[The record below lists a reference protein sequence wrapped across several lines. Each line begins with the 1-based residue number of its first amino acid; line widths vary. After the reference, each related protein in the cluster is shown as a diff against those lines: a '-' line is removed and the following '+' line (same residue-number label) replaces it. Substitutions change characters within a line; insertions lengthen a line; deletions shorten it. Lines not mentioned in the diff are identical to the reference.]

1 MKALL
6 VTLSLTAGLVLSG
19 CSLESVPMPAQVSG
33 PTYELSAEF
42 RNALNLPQGAPVK
55 LHGNR
60 VGTVQEITAHDY
72 VARVTLKLRKD
83 TPIPRGTKAEVR
95 TTAPMGEAYVELT
108 PPATKTEAAMLGDG
122 DRLALSSTTTAPDV
136 TDLLVALSA
145 TVTGGPFA
153 DISTIIKQLNVALD
167 GRTGDVH
174 ALLSQLNTLVTGLNA
189 HTDDIDRVLDG
200 MDRLGSAL
208 ADDAPV
214 LSRAIDDLTPA
225 ITTLSGERADLMK
238 MLDRLTRLSTASR
251 RVIGATKESLVRQ
264 VNEVGPVL
272 STLIENMDRMRPL
285 MQGVLD
291 FGKALDS
298 ASPGDF
304 ARFDLTAL
312 LAPGDLSNLG
322 LPGLPPGGSQPP
334 SPGTPTPGLPS
345 LPGLPGGGTT
355 DDDPLGL
362 GGLLGG
368 GG

>member
-1 MKALL
+1 M
-6 VTLSLTAGLVLSG
+6 
-19 CSLESVPMPAQVSG
+19 
-33 PTYELSAEF
+33 
-42 RNALNLPQGAPVK
+42 K

-60 VGTVQEITAHDY
+60 VGTVQEIKAHDY
-72 VARVTLKLRKD
+72 VAQVTLRLRKD
-83 TPIPRGTKAEVR
+83 TPIPQGTRAEVR

-108 PPATKTEAAMLGDG
+108 PPDRHRPGQRCSTDG
-122 DRLALSSTTTAPDV
+122 DRLPLSSTATAPDV
-136 TDLLVALSA
+136 SDLLVALSA

-174 ALLSQLNTLVTGLNA
+174 DLLARLDTLVTGLNA

-200 MDRLGSAL
+200 MDRLGGAL
-208 ADDAPV
+208 AADAPT

-225 ITTLSGERADLMK
+225 ITTLRGQRADLMK
-238 MLDRLTRLSTASR
+238 MLGRLTRLSTVSQ

-272 STLIENMDRMRPL
+272 STLIANMDRMRPL

-291 FGKALDS
+291 FGD
-298 ASPGDF
+298 G
-304 ARFDLTAL
+304 ARLRVARRLRPLRPHRAARTGRPL
-312 LAPGDLSNLG
+312 Q
-322 LPGLPPGGSQPP
+322 PPGRPSVPTPGSP
-334 SPGTPTPGLPS
+334 TPTPPTPS
-345 LPGLPGGGTT
+345 RPPGLPGSTGASR
-355 DDDPLGL
+355 DDPLGL